1 MMLMLMTTMALLLL
15 SMLEMIGCCVPDLPE
30 EHDGMGHLVVVVAVV
45 FAGKNLKKKQQQRLG
60 WPMTCTVLGRTKKQT
75 FFQKNHIQLSILDN
89 LDL

>member
-1 MMLMLMTTMALLLL
+1 MMLMLMTTMALLLLL

-60 WPMTCTVLGRTKKQT
+60 
-75 FFQKNHIQLSILDN
+75 
-89 LDL
+89 